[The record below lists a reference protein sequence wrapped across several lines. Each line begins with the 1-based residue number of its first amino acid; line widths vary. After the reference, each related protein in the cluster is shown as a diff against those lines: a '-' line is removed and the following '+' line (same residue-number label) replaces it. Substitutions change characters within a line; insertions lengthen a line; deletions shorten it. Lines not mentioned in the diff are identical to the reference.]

1 MFIPLY
7 DGEPL
12 RNLKAPFVTYGIIA
26 ICVTVHLAS
35 LGGLL
40 PAVEP
45 LLAAGFGII
54 PKVVLGGAFLPVDL
68 PQAPTWLTPVTSLFL
83 HGNLAHLAGNMLFL
97 WVFGDNVEDAM
108 GHLRFAVF
116 FLVCGILAAFAHA
129 LMNLDSVQPL
139 IGASGSISGI
149 IAAYLL
155 LYPRVRIWGLV
166 LKFVPIAVPAWV
178 ALGAWIMVQL
188 FQGLWGGPSAVAWF
202 AHLGGLAAGLGLLP
216 LFVSHGISI
225 RSRWSTGR
233 P

>member
-12 RNLKAPFVTYGIIA
+12 RSLKAPFVTYGIIA

-35 LGGLL
+35 LGGFL
-40 PAVEP
+40 PSVEP

-54 PKVVLGGAFLPVDL
+54 PKVVLGDAFLPVDL
-68 PQAPTWLTPVTSLFL
+68 PQAPAWLTPATSLFL
-83 HGNLAHLAGNMLFL
+83 HGNLAHLMGNMLFL
-97 WVFGDNVEDAM
+97 WVFGDNVEDSM

-116 FLVCGILAAFAHA
+116 FLACGILAAFAHA

-139 IGASGSISGI
+139 IGASGAISGI

-166 LKFVPIAVPAWV
+166 LKFVPIALPAWV

-188 FQGLWGGPSAVAWF
+188 FQGLWGGPSAMAWF
-202 AHLGGLAAGLGLLP
+202 AHLGGLVAGLCLLP
-216 LFVSHGISI
+216 LFVSRGISI
-225 RSRWSTGR
+225 RSRWFAG

>member
-7 DGEPL
+7 DGEPM
-12 RNLKAPFVTYGIIA
+12 RNLRAPFVTYGIIA
-26 ICVTVHLAS
+26 ICVVVHVAS

-54 PKVVLGGAFLPVDL
+54 PKVVLGDAFLPGDIA
-68 PQAPTWLTPVTSLFL
+68 QAPAWLTPATSLFL

-97 WVFGDNVEDAM
+97 WVFGDNVEDCM

-116 FLVCGILAAFAHA
+116 FLACGILAAFAHA

-139 IGASGSISGI
+139 IGASGAISGI

-166 LKFVPIAVPAWV
+166 LKFVPVAVPAWV
-178 ALGAWIMVQL
+178 ALGAWILVQL

-202 AHLGGLAAGLGLLP
+202 AHLGGLAAGLSLLP
-216 LFVSHGISI
+216 LFVSRGISI
-225 RSRWSTGR
+225 RSRWIASR
-233 P
+233 

>member
-7 DGEPL
+7 DGVPL
-12 RNLKAPFVTYGIIA
+12 RNLSAPFVTYGIIA

-35 LGGLL
+35 LGGFL

-54 PKVVLGGAFLPVDL
+54 PKVVLGDAFLPVDL
-68 PQAPTWLTPVTSLFL
+68 AQAPTWLTPATSLFL
-83 HGNLAHLAGNMLFL
+83 HGNWAHLASNMLFL
-97 WVFGDNVEDAM
+97 WVFGDNVEDSM

-116 FLVCGILAAFAHA
+116 FLACGVLAAFAHA

-139 IGASGSISGI
+139 IGASGAISGI

-155 LYPRVRIWGLV
+155 LHPRVRIWGLV
-166 LKFVPIAVPAWV
+166 LKFVPVAVPAWV
-178 ALGAWIMVQL
+178 ALGAWILVQL
-188 FQGLWGGPSAVAWF
+188 FQALWGGASAVAWF
-202 AHLGGLAAGLGLLP
+202 AHLGGLVAGLCLLP
-216 LFVSHGISI
+216 LFARPDMSV
-225 RSRWSTGR
+225 RSRWFSG